1 MRLPHL
7 STVPEFHLFSI
18 GYFGESIRTLEIES
32 GGRMALPFSRRCSYE
47 MRILCI
53 CMTRKGFKIKGGGL
67 LDSRPPPFPKWLCL
81 FPAVAS
87 DDLVGLALRHVAEPD
102 LLFTER
108 LDGGEKRFVRLIRA
122 ERVFFAVV

>member
-1 MRLPHL
+1 M
-7 STVPEFHLFSI
+7 PEFYLFSI

-32 GGRMALPFSRRCSYE
+32 GGRMALPFCRRCSYE

-53 CMTRKGFKIKGGGL
+53 YMTRKGFKIKGGGL
-67 LDSRPPPFPKWLCL
+67 LSSRPPPFPKWLCL